1 MLRRLGEVL
10 LHPTA
15 FLQAVVC
22 LTDLEG
28 TDWASYSVLR
38 WLELVTLLKSSQTS
52 YLSMKRLQCSDVIL
66 ITCPQCLGF
75 KMGADVSISQ
85 TVLEESP

>member
-10 LHPTA
+10 RPTA

-28 TDWASYSVLR
+28 TDWGQ
-38 WLELVTLLKSSQTS
+38 LL
-52 YLSMKRLQCSDVIL
+52 
-66 ITCPQCLGF
+66 CPEV
-75 KMGADVSISQ
+75 A
-85 TVLEESP
+85 

>member
-1 MLRRLGEVL
+1 MGRGQADSLMLSSEAQLHLRRLGEVL
-10 LHPTA
+10 LRPTV

-38 WLELVTLLKSSQTS
+38 WLDCHPSQK
-52 YLSMKRLQCSDVIL
+52 LPNFLPL
-66 ITCPQCLGF
+66 H
-75 KMGADVSISQ
+75 
-85 TVLEESP
+85 EEAPVF